1 MLLVV
6 LLAVVLVAGG
16 VCILMCVWQLVVCIW
31 SVWLAG
37 GESLMCW
44 FGVAKPKYLHELTE
58 QIGCTLYSKEY
69 MPFAAS

>member
-1 MLLVV
+1 MYLDV
-6 LLAVVLVAGG
+6 
-16 VCILMCVWQLVVCIW
+16 CVWLLVVCILD
-31 SVWLAG
+31 VWLAG